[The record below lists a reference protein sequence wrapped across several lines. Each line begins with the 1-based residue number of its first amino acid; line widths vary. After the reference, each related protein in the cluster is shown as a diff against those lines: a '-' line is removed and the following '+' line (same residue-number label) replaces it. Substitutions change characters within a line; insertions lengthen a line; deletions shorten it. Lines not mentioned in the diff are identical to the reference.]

1 MKYDTVIVSQ
11 ESLDSASPYA
21 LVQSNIDVVN
31 ALVGNY
37 MREDEISENALCSYY
52 VDFYLAQVNNGGFAQ
67 FLLNSNPSSKVM
79 QFVARGLEAMHAP
92 RHAALYAE
100 NYADFIRLEE
110 QDLEIF
116 MQDPYGEGSSVRSAL
131 TQRDNAFYDLERE
144 ENLIEL
150 NSTWLRHHP
159 RLLALPPD
167 RLNQE
172 IERLASTVSP
182 AERQAR
188 IDLARTYQPRYM
200 KLIDRLCEESGHTL
214 DRITAGDPSHRYN
227 GNQVLAWHFLTNRGH
242 FYMLDLDGVAS
253 MYDAADQ
260 ALVAM
265 IQAPAEL

>member
-1 MKYDTVIVSQ
+1 MKSDTIIVSRV
-11 ESLDSASPYA
+11 SLDASDPYE
-21 LVQSNIDVVN
+21 LIQSNIDVVN
-31 ALVGNY
+31 ALIGNY

-67 FLLNSNPSSKVM
+67 FLLNSNHNSKVM
-79 QFVARGLEAMHAP
+79 QFVARGLEAMGAP

-100 NYADFIRLEE
+100 NHADFMRLGE

-116 MQDPYGEGSSVRSAL
+116 MQDPYGEGRSVQRSL
-131 TQRDNAFYDLERE
+131 SQRDSAFYDLERK
-144 ENLIEL
+144 ENLIDL
-150 NSTWLRHHP
+150 NSAWLRHHP

-167 RLNQE
+167 RLKQE
-172 IERLASTVSP
+172 IERLASTVP
-182 AERQAR
+182 AAERQAR
-188 IDLARTYQPRYM
+188 IDLARKNQPRYM
-200 KLIDRLCEESGHTL
+200 KLIDRLCEEGGHTL

-242 FYMLDLDGVAS
+242 FYMLDLDGIAS

-260 ALVAM
+260 ALIAK